1 MNTADSVRIK
11 QLEEQVRQLQDENK
25 KLRNEFDE
33 YKLLHEPLITPTKK
47 RKSPTEI
54 DSDYAEDDDQVEK
67 PTKKRKVAT
76 PKQSALDAA
85 TVSEEEIQ
93 RQIS

>member
-1 MNTADSVRIK
+1 MNTGDSARIK

-25 KLRNEFDE
+25 KLRSEFDE

-47 RKSPTEI
+47 RKAPET
-54 DSDYAEDDDQVEK
+54 DSDYAEDDNPVEN

-76 PKQSALDAA
+76 SKPLVSDAA

-93 RQIS
+93 RQIA

>member
-1 MNTADSVRIK
+1 MNTTDSVCVK

-47 RKSPTEI
+47 RKAPTES
-54 DSDYAEDDDQVEK
+54 DSDYAEDYDQVET

-76 PKQSALDAA
+76 PKASASDAT